1 MIVVIGS
8 TYLHGEGST
17 AVPDGVA
24 GRIAL
29 AAAADEAT
37 VELIAKI
44 GDDPAGDALLVAL
57 ALAGV
62 GHVAVLRD
70 AVHHTAQRP
79 ADADLPIEAALDPDV
94 DADDEHAAWI
104 AEPAGAPALDPAD
117 VGLALRYL
125 TEYRVVVAVHAPAG
139 IVTEA
144 TGAAD
149 WAGAHL
155 VLVTDPGDPVPADV
169 PPGALVIEAVDEPG
183 DASAFADRL
192 GRYAAAVDRG
202 IAPATAYAA
211 LTAEAG

>member
-1 MIVVIGS
+1 VIVVIGS
-8 TYLHGEGST
+8 TYLRGKGST

-57 ALAGV
+57 ARAGV

-70 AVHHTAQRP
+70 AVHRTAQRRT
-79 ADADLPIEAALDPDV
+79 DDDLPIEAALDPDV
-94 DADDEHAAWI
+94 DADDEQVAWI
-104 AEPAGAPALDPAD
+104 ADPAEAPALDPAD

-139 IVTEA
+139 ILTEA
-144 TGAAD
+144 TAAAD

-155 VLVTDPGDPVPADV
+155 VLVTDPGDPVPGDV
-169 PPGALVIEAVDEPG
+169 PAGALVLEAVDGPEDG
-183 DASAFADRL
+183 SALGARL
-192 GRYAAAVDRG
+192 GQYAAAVDRG
-202 IAPATAYAA
+202 IAPATAYVA